1 MERPPLQESR
11 DNESEKESQELLL
24 RINQLEES
32 AKSKDS
38 RIKELESKVQE
49 LEEKAKEVMI
59 DHLTGLK
66 TRRYFEVELG
76 RYIETINNEQEREAK
91 ERRKEGIGF
100 DVLGL
105 LFCDID
111 NFKKIN
117 DTYGHKTGDEVLKV
131 VSQIIQSRI
140 RDLDVASRWGGEEI
154 TVALLGIE
162 KEETI
167 KKAEEIIRLVKE
179 EGKKHFAHCPDIKI
193 SLSIGTASFC
203 PGLTL
208 EEFVRRADSAMY
220 EAKKAGKDQVKS
232 YQEEN
237 QE

>member
-1 MERPPLQESR
+1 MEQPPLQESK
-11 DNESEKESQELLL
+11 DNELEKEIQELRL

-32 AKSKDS
+32 ARLKDS
-38 RIKELESKVQE
+38 RIKELESQVQE
-49 LEEKAKEVMI
+49 LEKEAREAII
-59 DHLTGLK
+59 DYLTGLK

-76 RYIETINNEQEREAK
+76 RYIEAINNEQSREVK
-91 ERRKEGIGF
+91 ERRKKGVGF

-111 NFKKIN
+111 DFKKIN
-117 DTYGHKTGDEVLKV
+117 DTYGHKAGDEVLKV
-131 VSQIIQSRI
+131 ISQIIQSRI

-154 TVALLGIE
+154 IVALLGAG
-162 KEETI
+162 KEATI
-167 KKAEEIIRLVKE
+167 KKAEEIRRLVKE
-179 EGKKHFAHCPDIKI
+179 ESKKHLAHYPDLEI
-193 SLSIGTASFC
+193 SLSVGAASFY

-208 EEFVRRADSAMY
+208 EEVVRRADSAMY